1 MILATIT
8 MTSNRENIIGDA
20 LRSVVGFA
28 DLCILVDLGITDNT
42 VRVAREIVGDK
53 LRVVKYQE
61 VPSPRNFGLDA
72 AAEMGADWA
81 CTLDTDERMH
91 FDGVDIKDA
100 LEKIGAGTVLVPH
113 DSGCYCKERF
123 FKLPA
128 LDKFIGYVH
137 ECVPPVNTP
146 QVYMNGVCFSELP
159 KSAELAHEKAESI
172 VDSLTKSTE
181 EDPGNPRWWYY
192 LGGTLST
199 LGRLDE
205 ALHAFQACAELN
217 GWDEESAWACF
228 RAATILAEQH
238 QPFEAIETCAKGLA
252 RYPAMAEL
260 AWLAGEIAFAGA
272 QYGKAIYWA
281 RMAVANGIN
290 DGEHTIRPRIGYRH
304 VFGLTAG
311 PYYLMVKAYNALGM
325 TAEKESCEKVLNRL
339 NAKEADHA

>member
-8 MTSNRENIIGDA
+8 MTSNREGIIGDA

-42 VRVAREIVGDK
+42 VQVAREIVGDK
-53 LRVVKYQE
+53 LRVVKYEE

-91 FDGVDIKDA
+91 FDGVDIKGA
-100 LEKIGAGTVLVPH
+100 LAELGAGTVLVPH
-113 DSGCYCKERF
+113 DSGMYCKERF

-159 KSAELAHEKAESI
+159 KSEELAQKKAASI
-172 VDSLTKSTE
+172 VDALTKSTQDE
-181 EDPGNPRWWYY
+181 PGNPRWWYY
-192 LGGTLST
+192 LGDTLTT
-199 LGRLDE
+199 LGRLDD
-205 ALHAFQACAELN
+205 ALDAFRTCADLR

-228 RAATILAEQH
+228 RAATIQAEQQ
-238 QPFEAIETCAKGLA
+238 QPFDAIETCASGLA

-260 AWLAGEIAFAGA
+260 AWLAGEIAFSGG
-272 QYGKAIYWA
+272 QPDKAVYWA
-281 RMAVANGIN
+281 RMAVANGTN
-290 DGEHTIRPRIGYRH
+290 DGEHLIRPRIGYRNT
-304 VFGLTAG
+304 FGLTAG
-311 PYYLMVKAYNALGM
+311 PYALMLKAYKALGM
-325 TAEKESCEKVLNRL
+325 EPERASCEKILNEL
-339 NAKEADHA
+339 NAKGADHA

>member
-42 VRVAREIVGDK
+42 VQVAREIVGDK
-53 LRVVKYQE
+53 LRVVKYEE
-61 VPSPRNFGLDA
+61 VPSPRNFGLNA

-91 FDGVDIKDA
+91 FDKVDIRAA
-100 LEKIGAGTVLVPH
+100 LESIGAGTVLVPH
-113 DSGCYCKERF
+113 DSGGYCKERF
-123 FKLPA
+123 LKLPA

-146 QVYMNGVCFSELP
+146 QIYMNGVCFSELP

-172 VDSLTKSTE
+172 VEGLTKSTE
-181 EDPGNPRWWYY
+181 EEPDNPRWWYY
-192 LGGTLST
+192 LGDTLTT

-205 ALHAFQACAELN
+205 ALNAFQTCAGLN

-228 RAATILAEQH
+228 RAATIQAEQH
-238 QPFEAIETCAKGLA
+238 HPFEAIETCAKGLA

-260 AWLAGEIAFAGA
+260 AWLAGEIAFSGG
-272 QYGKAIYWA
+272 QPDKAVYWA

-290 DGEHTIRPRIGYRH
+290 DGEHLIRPRIGYRH

-311 PYYLMVKAYNALGM
+311 PYALMVKAYNALGM
-325 TAEKESCEKVLNRL
+325 TAEKESCEKVLNGL